1 MSYQFAGEEAAVTGA
16 NTVHPEPGVT
26 AETMIR
32 RAASLRRVLRDQQEE
47 ADQRGHYGDEV
58 HQALLKAGLYRV
70 VQPRMFGGYEFDL
83 PTYLRVII
91 EISRGHPSSGWCYT
105 LAASHALVVG
115 AQWPEQAQA
124 ELFGPD
130 GDFRAPHRAAP
141 AGSFERVDGGYKVS
155 GTWTYAS
162 GIPVST
168 HFIGGAVIRQG
179 EDKPPRVVNFIV
191 RRDQLKILDD
201 WGGDR
206 VLGMQ
211 GSGSNSVEI
220 KDAFVPDHHIIDA
233 SVLLTSDPDGSG
245 TPGTTLHRNPM
256 FLGVLGGAY
265 HATFGSILVGT
276 ARAALEEYE
285 EILRTKRVFGN
296 PAIKRMDD
304 PESQQNFGKALQ
316 LTDAAEAVTIRA
328 GQIYMEQ
335 CDRWAKSGKP
345 ITAEDTLRLWGI
357 AQEGCKMACRA
368 VELLYYTS
376 SVASANRGERLQRY
390 FRDIQMYLIHPS
402 AQASISTAIGQAN
415 LGMPVDLFG
424 QSKTS

>member
-1 MSYQFAGEEAAVTGA
+1 MNQYVATEDVSVLSAAA
-16 NTVHPEPGVT
+16 HPQAGVT
-26 AETMIR
+26 ADTMIR
-32 RAASLRRVLRDQQEE
+32 RAAALRPLLREQQEE
-47 ADQRGHYGDEV
+47 ADERGYYGNEV
-58 HQALLKAGLYRV
+58 HQALLDTGLYRM

-115 AQWPEQAQA
+115 AQWPEKAQV

-141 AGSFERVDGGYKVS
+141 AGTFERADGGYKVS

-168 HFIGGAVIRQG
+168 HFIGAAVLRRG

-206 VLGMQ
+206 VLGMR

-220 KDAFVPDHHIIDA
+220 TDVFVPDHHIIDA
-233 SVLLTSDPDGSG
+233 GVLLTSDPDGNG
-245 TPGTTLHRNPM
+245 TPGTILHRNPM

-285 EILRTKRVFGN
+285 QILRTKRVFGN
-296 PAIKRMDD
+296 PAIKRLDD

-335 CDRWAKSGKP
+335 CDRWAKNGTP

-376 SVASANRGERLQRY
+376 SVASANRGEPLQRY

-424 QSKTS
+424 QNKTS